1 MDMLTTYDWSK
12 FVCRINV
19 NAPIDKIYDAWTIP
33 ALQEKWFLSQTKYI
47 PENEESRDRNAHVKK
62 NDLYQWHWYGY
73 SKEVTEKGTILEAN
87 GKDLFQFT
95 FGGDTIVTVILKTED
110 GENIVELWQENIPKT
125 EVGKVNYHLNCMQ
138 GWTFYLAN
146 LKSFLEGGLDLRNK
160 NESLKQMIN
169 S

>member
-19 NAPIDKIYDAWTIP
+19 NAPTKKIYDAWTMP
-33 ALQEKWFLSQTKYI
+33 ALQERWFLSETNYV
-47 PENEESRDRNAHVKK
+47 PEDEEIRDRESNVQK
-62 NDLYQWHWYGY
+62 NDLYKWHWYGY
-73 SKEVTEKGTILEAN
+73 SKEVMEKGTVLEAN
-87 GKDLFQFT
+87 GTDLFQFT
-95 FGGDTIVTVILKTED
+95 FAGETIVTVILKTED

-146 LKSFLEGGLDLRNK
+146 LKSFLEGGIDLRNK